1 MRHLTKASIVVTF
14 ATALAACTTAGS
26 AVVNTKADQGLV
38 LFDGG
43 QFENVTPKR
52 VTFVDTWQE
61 EEYVRY
67 DGDGTRAELIYAV
80 ADERDSIVLDVK
92 LTASRSIETWHANAN
107 GSVALGEKGNVKA
120 PLGDFQYQLYTL
132 NGSQSCVGFLTEWDQ
147 RAGDPQLRPAK
158 ALFGYYCDKPGTTLN
173 KDRVAGVLSD
183 LWIEGIRRT
192 DYRFT
197 PRLSL
202 ASAGGSTETGNI
214 GFPYAMADRFV
225 DADGDRS
232 SN

>member
-1 MRHLTKASIVVTF
+1 MRYLTKSSIVVTF
-14 ATALAACTTAGS
+14 ATALMACTTAGS

-43 QFENVTPKR
+43 QFKNVTPKR
-52 VTFVDTWQE
+52 VTFVDSWQE

-67 DGDGTRAELIYAV
+67 DGEGTRAEIIYAV
-80 ADERDSIVLDVK
+80 ADERDSIVLDVE
-92 LTASRSIETWHANAN
+92 LTATRSIETWRANAS
-107 GSVALGEKGNVKA
+107 GAVALGKKGNVKA

-132 NGSQSCVGFLTEWDQ
+132 NGSQSCVSFLTEWDQ

-158 ALFGYYCDKPGTTLN
+158 ALFGYYCVKPGTTLDQ
-173 KDRVAGVLSD
+173 DRVSGVLSD
-183 LWIEGIRRT
+183 LWIKGIRRT
-192 DYRFT
+192 DHRFT

-214 GFPYAMADRFV
+214 GFPYAMADHFV
-225 DADGDRS
+225 DADGEKS

>member
-1 MRHLTKASIVVTF
+1 MRHLTKASILVTF
-14 ATALAACTTAGS
+14 ATALAACTTAGN

-43 QFENVTPKR
+43 QFENVAPKR
-52 VTFVDTWQE
+52 VTFVDSWQE

-67 DGDGTRAELIYAV
+67 DGNGTRAEIIYAV

-92 LTASRSIETWHANAN
+92 LTASRSIETWRANAN

-132 NGSQSCVGFLTEWDQ
+132 NGSQSCVGFQTEWDQ

-158 ALFGYYCDKPGTTLN
+158 ALFGYYCDKPGTTLT
-173 KDRVAGVLSD
+173 KDRVSDVLSD
-183 LWIEGIRRT
+183 LWIKGIRRT

-202 ASAGGSTETGNI
+202 ASAGGSTETGNT

-225 DADGDRS
+225 DAEGDVS